1 MTLVEV
7 VVVAVLGVVM
17 SSALV
22 GFSVYLAKLSKST
35 FSQLKFGHYAQQTI
49 ERIAKTV
56 RYAKHIEVVDNGMRL
71 LCTND
76 YGVTS
81 AIYFSDDDH
90 TTYTLAN
97 NRLYYIA
104 DINAPGGAT
113 PRMIG
118 RYVFPFRDKKIFAYK
133 DRTSAVEINFRVGDP
148 REPTRIF
155 DRETGPGPQGMDV
168 RTAVGPRNSYLDEE
182 TRRDGTL
189 CDDDSEE
196 TTAVFWRSP

>member
-7 VVVAVLGVVM
+7 VIVAVLGVIL

-22 GFSVYLAKLSKST
+22 GFSIYVAKLSKST

-104 DINAPGGAT
+104 DINAAGGTT

-168 RTAVGPRNSYLDEE
+168 RTAVGPRNSYMD
-182 TRRDGTL
+182 
-189 CDDDSEE
+189 
-196 TTAVFWRSP
+196 